1 MYIVKVIICVFFLIT
16 GFSCGK
22 APSDSPVIRMALL
35 KGPSAIA
42 FSNLLDS
49 VYCIQGKRFEIVL
62 YDNPMK
68 VQALMIQKKVDR
80 CLITVLIPMARPGQL
95 IQKKLQLSA

>member
-62 YDNPMK
+62 YGVNDT
-68 VQALMIQKKVDR
+68 KKSR
-80 CLITVLIPMARPGQL
+80 CGGLAAFFCCKFI
-95 IQKKLQLSA
+95 